1 MEQENKTR
9 IIAIAGTIA
18 FHVLLLVISLC
29 FVIEHSPQHDLN
41 AQWPPVDSSEIL
53 FGGEY
58 VMLGDMQQ
66 PLEESDQQQPAP
78 SADENDAPPADD
90 LQNSGSKGEPA
101 QVVTTPNESPMKV
114 EKKPVETPKPGP
126 TEEELAAAAEK
137 ARIEKEKQQKIQE
150 QIRNQF
156 ASKGKSSD
164 EGGKGKT
171 GQTDGNSESG
181 ATSGSPGA
189 DLGGRTLAH
198 WVKTSSTKAGTIV
211 VAVSVSPQGKVISA
225 KVKSGSGPAYADAA
239 TRTRC
244 EQASLKCSFS
254 VSKTETK
261 EQRGT
266 ITWRFK

>member
-1 MEQENKTR
+1 
-9 IIAIAGTIA
+9 
-18 FHVLLLVISLC
+18 
-29 FVIEHSPQHDLN
+29 
-41 AQWPPVDSSEIL
+41 
-53 FGGEY
+53 
-58 VMLGDMQQ
+58 MLGDMQQ
-66 PLEESDQQQPAP
+66 PQEESDQQQPAP
-78 SADENDAPPADD
+78 SADENDAPEADD
-90 LQNSGSKGEPA
+90 LENAGTKGEPS
-101 QVVTTPNESPMKV
+101 QVVTTPKESPMKV

-126 TEEELAAAAEK
+126 SEEELAAAAEK
-137 ARIEKEKQQKIQE
+137 ARIEKEKQQQIQE
-150 QIRNQF
+150 QIKNQF
-156 ASKGKSSD
+156 AGKGKSTD
-164 EGGKGKT
+164 DGGKGKT
-171 GQTDGNSESG
+171 GQTDGNSETG

-211 VAVSVSPQGKVISA
+211 VAVSVDPQGKVISA

-239 TRTRC
+239 TRSRC

>member
-1 MEQENKTR
+1 MDSENKSR
-9 IIAIAGTIA
+9 IIAIAGTIV

-66 PLEESDQQQPAP
+66 PQEESDQQQPAP
-78 SADENDAPPADD
+78 SADENDALEADD
-90 LQNSGSKGEPA
+90 LVNAGPKSEPA
-101 QVVTTPNESPMKV
+101 QVVTTTKESPMKV
-114 EKKPVETPKPGP
+114 EKKPEPTVKPGP
-126 TEEELAAAAEK
+126 TEEEIAAAEK
-137 ARIEKEKQQKIQE
+137 ARIEKEQQQKIQE
-150 QIRNQF
+150 QIKNQF
-156 ASKGKSSD
+156 ASKGKSTD
-164 EGGKGKT
+164 DGGKGKT
-171 GQTDGNSESG
+171 GQADGNSETG
-181 ATSGSPGA
+181 ATLGSPGA

-211 VAVSVSPQGKVISA
+211 VAVSVDPQGKVISA

-239 TRTRC
+239 TRSRC